1 MYRSI
6 FAFFVN
12 VVRRPW
18 CIILSLF
25 VLVFCSAAVA
35 SHFVAYALGF
45 RQIKTVQQP
54 TEPIGHFS
62 EPVFS
67 FGSSLKGYAI
77 DEALLTD
84 ARGWHTISK
93 GCGAGSPAEFE
104 FLLSDSANNSSLII
118 FTSIFEMSEGMIS
131 PSRTSLV
138 PFLQSVQDT
147 WDMVLGWE
155 QTKTLLWKYPLDS
168 LQEVFPTLGRS
179 WEVQVLARDKIRA
192 LLGRSSAPASDDGPI
207 DLNPTSNEIQSSLLD
222 WDAGRLERNVAQMQ
236 QMNVSLHSNFTGP
249 KSRALERILT
259 RSRQSGTF
267 NFVVILPVSPTFI
280 NRNLDR
286 EAVNAFDLALIKL
299 QERHPDAL
307 IIRLDNEGSLQND
320 DLFWDLVHMNARGQ
334 ASTTALLLERLN
346 NTTLQK

>member
-6 FAFFVN
+6 FACFVN

-18 CIILSLF
+18 RIILSLF
-25 VLVFCSAAVA
+25 VLVFCSAAVT

-45 RQIKTVQQP
+45 RQIKSVQQP

-67 FGSSLKGYAI
+67 FGSSLKGFAI

-104 FLLSDSANNSSLII
+104 FLLNNSANNSSLII

-131 PSRTSLV
+131 PSRTALV
-138 PFLQSVQDT
+138 PFLQSVGDT

-192 LLGRSSAPASDDGPI
+192 LLGRSSAPDSDDGPI
-207 DLNPTSNEIQSSLLD
+207 DPNPTSNEIQRSLLD
-222 WDAGRLERNVAQMQ
+222 WDAGRLERNVVQMQ
-236 QMNVSLHSNFTGP
+236 QMGVSLHSNFAGP
-249 KSRALERILT
+249 KARALDRILT

-267 NFVVILPVSPTFI
+267 NIVVILPVSPTFI
-280 NRNLDR
+280 SRNVDR
-286 EAVNAFDLALIKL
+286 EAVSTFDLALIKL
-299 QERHPDAL
+299 QDRHPDAL
-307 IIRLDNEGSLQND
+307 IIRLDNEGLLQSD

-346 NTTLQK
+346 NSTLQK

>member
-1 MYRSI
+1 MLCKLFNSLL
-6 FAFFVN
+6 N

-25 VLVFCSAAVA
+25 VLVFCGAAVA

-54 TEPIGHFS
+54 TEPTGHFS

-67 FGSSLKGYAI
+67 FGSSLKGCAI
-77 DEALLTD
+77 DEVLLTD

-104 FLLSDSANNSSLII
+104 FLLGNSTENASLLI

-155 QTKTLLWKYPLDS
+155 QTKTLLWKYPLDL

-192 LLGRSSAPASDDGPI
+192 LLGRSSTPASDDGPI
-207 DLNPTSNEIQSSLLD
+207 DLNPSSNEIQSSLLD

-249 KSRALERILT
+249 KARALNRILT

-267 NFVVILPVSPTFI
+267 NIVVILPVSPTFI
-280 NRNLDR
+280 SRNVDR
-286 EAVNAFDLALIKL
+286 EAVNAFDLSLIKL
-299 QERHPDAL
+299 QQRHPDAL
-307 IIRLDNEGSLQND
+307 IIRLDNEGLLQND

-334 ASTTALLLERLN
+334 ASTTALLLDRLKLS
-346 NTTLQK
+346 TLQK

>member
-6 FAFFVN
+6 FTFFVN
-12 VVRRPW
+12 EVRRPW

-25 VLVFCSAAVA
+25 ALVFCTAAVA

-104 FLLSDSANNSSLII
+104 FLLNNSASNSSLII

-222 WDAGRLERNVAQMQ
+222 WDAGQLERNVVQMQ
-236 QMNVSLHSNFTGP
+236 QMGVSLRSNFAGP
-249 KSRALERILT
+249 KARALDRILT

-267 NFVVILPVSPTFI
+267 NIVVILPVSPTFI
-280 NRNLDR
+280 SRNVDR

-299 QERHPDAL
+299 QEGHPDAL

>member
-1 MYRSI
+1 MLCKLFNSLL
-6 FAFFVN
+6 N

-25 VLVFCSAAVA
+25 VLVFCGAAVA

-67 FGSSLKGYAI
+67 FGSSLKGFAI

-104 FLLSDSANNSSLII
+104 FLLNDSANNSSLII

-131 PSRTSLV
+131 PSRTALV
-138 PFLQSVQDT
+138 PFLQSVGDT

-192 LLGRSSAPASDDGPI
+192 LLGRSSTPASDDGPI

-236 QMNVSLHSNFTGP
+236 QMTVSLHSNFTGP

>member
-1 MYRSI
+1 MLSKL
-6 FAFFVN
+6 FNSFLN

-25 VLVFCSAAVA
+25 VLVFCSAAAA

-45 RQIKTVQQP
+45 RQIKTIQQP
-54 TEPIGHFS
+54 TEAIGHLS

-67 FGSSLKGYAI
+67 FGSSLKGFAI
-77 DEALLTD
+77 DEAMLTD
-84 ARGWHTISK
+84 ACGWHTISK

-104 FLLSDSANNSSLII
+104 FLLNKSANNSSLII

-155 QTKTLLWKYPLDS
+155 QTKTLLWKYPLDL

-192 LLGRSSAPASDDGPI
+192 LLGRSNTPASDDGPI
-207 DLNPTSNEIQSSLLD
+207 DLNPSSNEIQSSLLD
-222 WDAGRLERNVAQMQ
+222 WDAGRLERNVVQMQ
-236 QMNVSLHSNFTGP
+236 QMSVSLHSNFIGP
-249 KSRALERILT
+249 KSRALDRILT

-267 NFVVILPVSPTFI
+267 NIVVILPVSPTFI
-280 NRNLDR
+280 SRNVDR

-299 QERHPDAL
+299 QQRHPDAL
-307 IIRLDNEGSLQND
+307 IIRLDNEGLLQND

-334 ASTTALLLERLN
+334 AATTELLLDRLN
-346 NTTLQK
+346 TSTLQK

>member
-67 FGSSLKGYAI
+67 FGSSLKGFAI

-104 FLLSDSANNSSLII
+104 FLLNDSANNSSLII

-147 WDMVLGWE
+147 WDVVLGWE

-222 WDAGRLERNVAQMQ
+222 WDALD
-236 QMNVSLHSNFTGP
+236 
-249 KSRALERILT
+249 RILT

-267 NFVVILPVSPTFI
+267 NIVVILPVSPTFI
-280 NRNLDR
+280 SRNVDR

-307 IIRLDNEGSLQND
+307 IIRLDNEGSLQNN

>member
-1 MYRSI
+1 MLCKLFKS
-6 FAFFVN
+6 FLS
-12 VVRRPW
+12 VVRGPW
-18 CIILSLF
+18 CTILSLF
-25 VLVFCSAAVA
+25 VLVFCSAAVF
-35 SHFVAYALGF
+35 SHFIAYALGF
-45 RQIKTVQQP
+45 RQIKSVQQA
-54 TEPIGHFS
+54 TEPTGHFS
-62 EPVFS
+62 RPVFS
-67 FGSSLKGYAI
+67 FGSSLKGFAI
-77 DEALLTD
+77 DEALLTN

-104 FLLSDSANNSSLII
+104 FLLNDSANNSSLII

-155 QTKTLLWKYPLDS
+155 QTKTILWKYPLDS

-192 LLGRSSAPASDDGPI
+192 LLGRSSTPASDDGPI

-222 WDAGRLERNVAQMQ
+222 WDSGRLERNVVQMQ
-236 QMNVSLHSNFTGP
+236 QMSVSLHSNFAGP
-249 KSRALERILT
+249 KSRALDRILT
-259 RSRQSGTF
+259 RSRQSDTF
-267 NFVVILPVSPTFI
+267 NIVVILPVSPAFI
-280 NRNLDR
+280 SRNVDR

-299 QERHPDAL
+299 QDRHPDAL
-307 IIRLDNEGSLQND
+307 IIRLDNEGLLQND

>member
-1 MYRSI
+1 MICKLLHFSL
-6 FAFFVN
+6 N

-18 CIILSLF
+18 CIVLSLF
-25 VLVFCSAAVA
+25 VLVFCSAAAV

-45 RQIKTVQQP
+45 RQIESVQQP
-54 TEPIGHFS
+54 TEPTVYFS
-62 EPVFS
+62 ERVFS
-67 FGSSLKGYAI
+67 FGSSLRGFAI
-77 DEALLTD
+77 NEALLSD

-104 FLLSDSANNSSLII
+104 FLLNNSAYNSSLII

-168 LQEVFPTLGRS
+168 LQKTFPTLGRS
-179 WEVQVLARDKIRA
+179 WEVQVLARDKIRP
-192 LLGRSSAPASDDGPI
+192 LLGRSNTPASDDGPI
-207 DLNPTSNEIQSSLLD
+207 DLNPSSNNIQSSLLD

-236 QMNVSLHSNFTGP
+236 QVNVSLHSNFTGP
-249 KSRALERILT
+249 KSRALDRILT
-259 RSRQSGTF
+259 RSRQSETF
-267 NFVVILPVSPTFI
+267 DIVVILPVSPTFI
-280 NRNLDR
+280 SRNFNR
-286 EAVNAFDLALIKL
+286 EAVKAFDLALLKL
-299 QERHPDAL
+299 QHRHPDAL
-307 IIRLDNEGSLQND
+307 IIRLDNEESLQNN

-346 NTTLQK
+346 TTTLQK